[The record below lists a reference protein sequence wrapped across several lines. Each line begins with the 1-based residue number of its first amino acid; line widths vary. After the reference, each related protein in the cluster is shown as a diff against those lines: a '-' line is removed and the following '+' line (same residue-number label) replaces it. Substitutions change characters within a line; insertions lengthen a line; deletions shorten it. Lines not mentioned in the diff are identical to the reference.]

1 MTSPIDALTF
11 HTRSGKACSH
21 YARHGLDCDEYDA
34 LYTRANG
41 RCEICGVPEEQA
53 ARKKLFIDHFENKEV
68 TYVRGLV
75 CARCN
80 HVMCSYDG
88 NRSWGERTTPWKEA
102 AARYAANAWQ
112 RPRPKPKK
120 AKPEEDRVVAV
131 VLPAD
136 PRVLAGALLR
146 TMSRSDLDELIAHLQ
161 QDGPRADDTAAA

>member
-41 RCEICGVPEEQA
+41 CCEICGTPEAEA
-53 ARKKLFIDHFENKEV
+53 ARKKLFIDHFEDKEV

-112 RPRPKPKK
+112 SPRQKPKVD
-120 AKPEEDRVVAV
+120 KPERRQVMVF
-131 VLPAD
+131 LPTA
-136 PRVLAGALLR
+136 PKVLADALLR
-146 TMSRSDLDELIAHLQ
+146 TMSRDELDELIAHL
-161 QDGPRADDTAAA
+161 A